1 MPPKEWTHYLPD
13 GFTLRVGRQTVG
25 GKMTGFSVAL
35 VYEGECIVRY
45 DTAHGF
51 AHRDILGRKSGLIE
65 KQTCETLS
73 TREAFQYAIHDLKT
87 NYRQHLA
94 FYVAH

>member
-25 GKMTGFSVAL
+25 GEMTGFSVAL

-51 AHRDILGRKSGLIE
+51 AHIDILGQKSGLLE
-65 KQTCETLS
+65 KRPCENLT
-73 TREAFQYAIHDLKT
+73 TREAFQHAIHDLKT

-94 FYVAH
+94 YYLAH